1 MLTNLNDAMQ
11 RERLEDLDKRHL
23 IHPWVDLGAV
33 RAQKPL
39 IIDHADGV
47 YVYDGEGQKMIDG
60 MGGMWCVNVGYG
72 RDEIADAIAAQA
84 KRMCYYSPFTKNST
98 EPAIEFA
105 HRIAKY
111 APGDLNRVFFT
122 TGGSTAVDSAVRFI
136 HFYFSFIGQK
146 NRRFVISREQ
156 AYHGSTFLTATL
168 SGKPADKPHMRFAD
182 DLVHHLPAPNPYRR
196 PAGMSI
202 EAFADRCV
210 ADLEKKI
217 LELGAEN
224 VAAFIAEP
232 LLASGGVIVPPPGYQ
247 RRTWE
252 ICRKYGV
259 LYISDEVV
267 TGFGRLGH
275 VFASQP
281 VFDIVPDVIT
291 AAKGLTSGYVPL
303 GAFLVSDALYQK
315 MLDVAGEG
323 QMFANGFTYSSHP
336 VACAAGLAAL
346 DILEREDI
354 CGHVREWGPYF
365 HEELKKLSDLELV
378 GDVRGSHFMVCVE
391 CVSDRQAKTP
401 CPGDW
406 NVAKRVFER
415 CRERGLMIRPMGNLI
430 VLSPPLTITKAQI
443 DAAVA
448 AMRGAIKDVQDDL
461 AREGLWRGR

>member
-1 MLTNLNDAMQ
+1 MLTNLTDSMQ
-11 RERLEDLDKRHL
+11 RERLEDLDRRHL

-39 IIDHADGV
+39 IIDHAEGV
-47 YVYDGEGQKMIDG
+47 YVYDAEGQKMIDG

-72 RDEIADAIAAQA
+72 RDEIAEAMARQA
-84 KRMCYYSPFTKNST
+84 KRMCYYSPFSKNST

-105 HRIAKY
+105 QRIAKY

-136 HFYFSFIGQK
+136 HFYFSLIGQPE
-146 NRRFVISREQ
+146 RRHVISREQ

-168 SGKPADKPHMRFAD
+168 SGKPADKPHMRFATD
-182 DLVHHLPAPNPYRR
+182 IVHHLPAPNPYRR
-196 PAGMSI
+196 SKGMSL
-202 EAFADRCV
+202 EEFGDRCV
-210 ADLEKKI
+210 ADLENKI

-224 VAAFIAEP
+224 VACFIAEP

-252 ICRKYGV
+252 VCRKYGV

-275 VFASQP
+275 VFASEP
-281 VFDIVPDVIT
+281 VFHIVPDVIT
-291 AAKGLTSGYVPL
+291 SAKGLTSGYVPL
-303 GAFLVSDALYQK
+303 GAFLVSDGLYNT
-315 MLDVAGEG
+315 MLEKAGEG
-323 QMFANGFTYSSHP
+323 QMFANGFTYSAHP

-354 CGHVREWGPYF
+354 CGHVRQWGPYF
-365 HEELKKLSDLELV
+365 HAELEKLADLPLV

-391 CVSDRQAKTP
+391 CVSDREAKTP

-430 VLSPPLTITKAQI
+430 VLSPPLTITKAEI
-443 DAAVA
+443 DDAVA
-448 AMRGAIKDVQDDL
+448 AMRGAILSVQDDL